1 MVWHNPP
8 KLYDRLHSSAGK
20 TPLFYSLPK
29 MHKPDVLLQPI
40 ASFIH
45 SPTYHFSKHLFTMLS
60 PLVGQMDSSIRNSSE
75 FTRFIASQTLS
86 LDETFVSFDVVSL
99 LTNVLVDLASQVSS
113 DRLRLDDTFG
123 DHTSLSPDQIC
134 TLLKF

>member
-1 MVWHNPP
+1 
-8 KLYDRLHSSAGK
+8 
-20 TPLFYSLPK
+20 
-29 MHKPDVLLQPI
+29 
-40 ASFIH
+40 
-45 SPTYHFSKHLFTMLS
+45 MLS